1 MVSLATL
8 TRYYSQD
15 SKKKIPSKT
24 KEGLNINPFL
34 CEPLKELS
42 QLEQEANLEETG
54 ILNSQVN
61 CLQLF
66 GSEVDCYRRNLCV
79 DSLRKP
85 QFRTKQQ
92 ITTSQDDPREAL
104 GCLVESQQSFTWKPT
119 SVSSIILEL
128 VPWNELSLKA
138 LFNFYHLEI
147 REKDIAICVGLLSLR
162 NEQYSSWETWKD
174 AGEVV
179 TPQLL
184 LSLFSRLVL
193 SLSPQE
199 IGANEKDS
207 SRNRSPL
214 DIFVDVV
221 LECLPN
227 LDWQQVARCL
237 DFPSFYV
244 KDTKVLENLVNTY
257 RKATGDAYFPARIL
271 MERWNNVRGQL
282 SFLAASLSCTYPKVN
297 FWDLSPK
304 VAPFENVAVKVD
316 ETYAATWS
324 SVPLIDTLL
333 ELAETEHYMAVRLI
347 FDIPLKHCP
356 EILLLALAQC
366 EPRWSKMYRE
376 LVHILFVMFFDNHP
390 NFMPVARRLY
400 YVNADLLKYGVVEA
414 WKKSPSCLTRILDVC
429 QDLKIVPEVLQH
441 SNCSQFSIDLAVL
454 AARREYLN
462 LEKWLTDQMKENGP
476 EFFRACIE
484 YLTRKIQSFEEKPG
498 ASGMIFNLE
507 ATAAMFKV
515 LHAFVHSMP
524 SALVDSLNLLF
535 ANYVRMNPR
544 MDTTSNKV
552 MSDLSQSKSVA
563 STETTSPA
571 SSDVFSSDIEEE
583 TNSFFKKIFSSK
595 LSVDEGIELLE
606 KYKASNDVREQQ
618 LFACTI
624 HNLFDEYRFFPNYP
638 EKVLKIT
645 GELFGALVERQ
656 LVTALTLGIALRYVL
671 EALRRP
677 GRMTLFGLAAV
688 RRFQTRLSE
697 WPQYCAHITHIA
709 HLKEEDPSLF
719 ESIKKNAAKGNEEES
734 SSRSL
739 VSSPSSAPLKTE
751 DSKELYETKAFA
763 SSPSATFSSSPEQI
777 MSEMTRIS
785 LNDNVRSEKIESYI
799 GLGTP
804 LSLENVLSSSG
815 YNTSAVSTPEEEIQD
830 KVHFIFNNLSNSN
843 LEDKAEELSQCLEAD
858 YLEWFSQY
866 LVIRRACVEQNF
878 QELYVAFLEK
888 LQRFWNRVFQLVLS
902 KSYEYVN
909 VLLSYEKIRFSTSDR
924 TLLKNMGSWIGI
936 LTLARNKPI
945 LAKDLDLKYIL
956 LDAYS
961 RGRLIAAI
969 PFTAKVLDSCKK
981 SKIFRPPNPWLMAI
995 LSLLKELYNL
1005 PDLKLNLKFEVEV
1018 LCKNISVDLREVHA
1032 SELLKDR
1039 PSPSRDGNPDFS
1051 IKPATFSS
1059 PFRDIP
1065 SSHKSIAAVD
1075 ETSSSTVEH
1084 DSTAKLQ
1091 SKSPVVF
1098 GNMKSDK
1105 NESIKWESE
1114 SYKEKGMTHLSAPQ
1128 ALYMAA
1134 TAPPANAAAAAAT
1147 AAAVAAAA
1155 EGVTV
1160 IPNLGSYIIVNPSL
1174 SLLKSIPELKRLL
1187 PVAVDRAVREII
1199 QPVVERSCLIA
1210 SITSR
1215 ELVLKDFALD
1225 KSGEHLKEA
1234 AYKMGQ
1240 SLASCLA
1247 LVTSK
1252 EPLRVSLSSH
1262 LRNLLVQAVGEHEL
1276 IEQTVQVFCSD
1287 NINVGCFI
1295 IEKAASERLLRE
1307 IDDNTVIREAIAFRS
1322 KNPSDEELVGSLQ
1335 TNFILNLPSFLY
1347 PRPGE
1352 MNSEFF
1358 SVYED
1363 FAKVTVPSQ
1372 GNLADSPMLREPSA
1386 PGENLTSTVAG
1397 KISLKDG
1404 VEYLP
1409 KDSRMRSVSS
1419 QEAVMAVYRCCE
1431 QAIEYVRKSV
1441 SIGSDD
1447 LSRDEEVMSLL
1458 RNISSILEQVSD
1470 VEDVCF
1476 VTSQRLFQ
1484 QLLDNSNHSEV
1495 EIEMYQSLLELLKSY
1510 CPKLRSEVFLAW
1522 LSQVTDF
1529 KSYTLLVIQKLLQRR
1544 SLIKPVDYDKVL
1556 SRKMELEQSVA
1567 VVEFAANLLYRLI
1580 CLERVSLA
1588 GEWPASLEILKRIVD
1603 AESRRITFSE
1613 TVWKL
1618 LEYLLNLETG
1628 PQSSEAKSSFSSSPS
1643 HSSSHASF
1651 PAPLPLEKENISRT
1665 LSDWMTLCLSE
1676 ESISQVKLLD
1686 VLKNICCGFRLD
1698 SDESCRDLFFQIATE
1713 LSCDSCRRNLLHRDA
1728 ALADPGN
1735 PNSAVVITK
1744 LSGGAPYQVTDTYVM
1759 LVMNM
1764 ARNAQYILSSKS
1776 QTIQHFRISLLNG
1789 FLKSIVRSVLT
1800 VCQQTLKTL
1809 INSGNDVYARLGDPR
1824 PFYRLLSDLIY
1835 ELDAESKDANDGLR
1849 GGNEG
1854 ELTNVDL
1861 SDFQVLS
1868 LLTSALHTIQPQRAP
1883 CFAFCWLELVSCR
1896 LFMSRLLFLHS
1907 NKGWPLFHRLL
1918 IDALL
1923 FLEPYLKEA
1932 FLPKSI
1938 KTFFKGFL
1946 RLLLTLLHDVPEFLC
1961 EYCFTLC
1968 DSIPPNCTQLRNLI
1982 LSAFP
1987 RDMRLP
1993 DPFLPDLKVDTLP
2006 EMSISPRVVTKLSSL
2021 SYKNIRQLL
2030 DHILSSRAKAADL
2043 IELRNRLLLSRDESQ
2058 HFDGIYNISAI
2069 NALVLYV
2076 CRHAISQSQ
2085 QVPRIINMS
2094 PHMDVL
2100 EFLATELTPEGRYY
2114 VLNAIANQLRY
2125 PNTHTHYCSCV
2136 LLYLFADAKSEILK
2150 EQITRVLVERLIAN
2164 RPHPW
2169 GLLVTFIEL
2178 IKNPRYRFWSCS
2190 FVRCTPEIEKLFD
2203 NVARTCIAN
2212 TSGH

>member
-1 MVSLATL
+1 
-8 TRYYSQD
+8 
-15 SKKKIPSKT
+15 
-24 KEGLNINPFL
+24 
-34 CEPLKELS
+34 
-42 QLEQEANLEETG
+42 
-54 ILNSQVN
+54 
-61 CLQLF
+61 
-66 GSEVDCYRRNLCV
+66 
-79 DSLRKP
+79 
-85 QFRTKQQ
+85 
-92 ITTSQDDPREAL
+92 
-104 GCLVESQQSFTWKPT
+104 
-119 SVSSIILEL
+119 
-128 VPWNELSLKA
+128 
-138 LFNFYHLEI
+138 
-147 REKDIAICVGLLSLR
+147 
-162 NEQYSSWETWKD
+162 
-174 AGEVV
+174 
-179 TPQLL
+179 
-184 LSLFSRLVL
+184 
-193 SLSPQE
+193 
-199 IGANEKDS
+199 
-207 SRNRSPL
+207 
-214 DIFVDVV
+214 
-221 LECLPN
+221 
-227 LDWQQVARCL
+227 
-237 DFPSFYV
+237 
-244 KDTKVLENLVNTY
+244 
-257 RKATGDAYFPARIL
+257 

-282 SFLAASLSCTYPKVN
+282 SLLAASLSCTYPRVN
-297 FWDLSPK
+297 FWELTPR
-304 VAPFENVAVKVD
+304 VAPFETVAVKLD
-316 ETYAATWS
+316 ETYSATWS
-324 SVPLIDTLL
+324 AIPLVNILL

-356 EILLLALAQC
+356 ETLLLALSQC
-366 EPRWSKMYRE
+366 EPRWNQMYRE
-376 LVHILFVMFFDNHP
+376 LVHILFAMFFDNHP
-390 NFMPVARRLY
+390 NFMSVSRRLY
-400 YVNADLLKYGVVEA
+400 SVNPDLLKYGIVEA
-414 WKKSPSCLTRILDVC
+414 WKKSPACLTRILDVC

-441 SNCSQFSIDLAVL
+441 SKNSQFSIDLAVL

-476 EFFRACIE
+476 EFFRSCIE
-484 YLTRKIQSFEEKPG
+484 YLTRKIQSFDEKPG
-498 ASGMIFNLE
+498 SSGMIFNLE

-524 SALVDSLNLLF
+524 PELVDSLNLLF

-544 MDTTSNKV
+544 MDTTSGKS
-552 MSDLSQSKSVA
+552 MSDLSKPFTSSETM
-563 STETTSPA
+563 STTSA
-571 SSDVFSSDIEEE
+571 DVFSSDIEEE

-606 KYKASNDVREQQ
+606 KYKSSSDVREQQ

-638 EKVLKIT
+638 EKVLKTT

-671 EALRRP
+671 EALKRP

-688 RRFQTRLSE
+688 RRFQNRLSE

-709 HLKEEDPSLF
+709 HLKEEDPALF
-719 ESIKKNAAKGNEEES
+719 ELIRKYAGKVNEEET
-734 SSRSL
+734 SSRS
-739 VSSPSSAPLKTE
+739 VVSSPTGFAVETDEPKETFDKKPSSSSPSSGFP
-751 DSKELYETKAFA
+751 
-763 SSPSATFSSSPEQI
+763 SSPEQTA
-777 MSEMTRIS
+777 SEMARMS
-785 LNDNVRSEKIESYI
+785 LNDKARPEKFESHI
-799 GLGTP
+799 VGFGTP
-804 LSLENVLSSSG
+804 LSLESVLSSSG
-815 YNTSAVSTPEEEIQD
+815 YNTSAVSTPEEEVQD
-830 KVHFIFNNLSNSN
+830 KVHFIINNLSSAN
-843 LEDKAEELSQCLEAD
+843 LEEKAEELSQFLDTD

-866 LVIRRACVEQNF
+866 LVIKRACVEQNF
-878 QELYVAFLEK
+878 QELYVTFLEK
-888 LQRFWNRVFQLVLS
+888 LQKFWNKVFQLVLS

-945 LAKDLDLKYIL
+945 LAKDLDLKNIL

-1032 SELLKDR
+1032 SDLLKDR
-1039 PSPSRDGNPDFS
+1039 VAPSRDGNPDFS
-1051 IKPATFSS
+1051 IKPSTFSS
-1059 PFRDIP
+1059 PFRAMASP
-1065 SSHKSIAAVD
+1065 QKEGAASVD
-1075 ETSSSTVEH
+1075 ETSPSPSPPPSTSSG
-1084 DSTAKLQ
+1084 DARAKPY
-1091 SKSPVVF
+1091 SKSSFVF
-1098 GNMKSDK
+1098 GDMRSDR
-1105 NESIKWESE
+1105 SE
-1114 SYKEKGMTHLSAPQ
+1114 STDWELENSNKERNVHHLSAPQ

-1160 IPNLGSYIIVNPSL
+1160 IPNLGNYIVVNPSL
-1174 SLLKSIPELKRLL
+1174 TLLNSIPELKRLL
-1187 PVAVDRAVREII
+1187 PVALDRAVREII

-1225 KSGEHLKEA
+1225 KSVENLKGA

-1262 LRNLLVQAVGEHEL
+1262 LRNLLVQALGEHEL

-1287 NINVGCFI
+1287 NVNVGCFI
-1295 IEKAASERLLRE
+1295 IEKAASERLVRE
-1307 IDDNTVIREAIAFRS
+1307 IDDNATIREAIAFRN
-1322 KNPSDEELVGSLQ
+1322 KNPSNEELVESLQ
-1335 TNFILNLPSFLY
+1335 SNFVMELPSFLY

-1352 MNSEFF
+1352 LNSEFL

-1372 GNLADSPMLREPSA
+1372 EHLVDSGVNMTFSNSGGKASPKVEDLPME
-1386 PGENLTSTVAG
+1386 
-1397 KISLKDG
+1397 
-1404 VEYLP
+1404 
-1409 KDSRMRSVSS
+1409 SRKRTLSS
-1419 QEAVMAVYRCCE
+1419 QEAAIAIYRYCE
-1431 QAIEYVRKSV
+1431 QIVDYVRRNP
-1441 SIGSDD
+1441 SIHPDN
-1447 LSRDEEVMSLL
+1447 LSRDEEVINLL
-1458 RNISSILEQVSD
+1458 RKISFVVEQVSE

-1476 VTSQRLFQ
+1476 VTCQRLFQ
-1484 QLLDNSNHSEV
+1484 QLFESSSHSES
-1495 EIEMYQSLLELLKSY
+1495 EIEIYQILLELLKSY
-1510 CPKLRSEVFLAW
+1510 SPKLRSKVFVSW
-1522 LSQVTDF
+1522 LSQMGES
-1529 KSYTLLVIQKLLQRR
+1529 KSHPLPVIQKLLQRR
-1544 SLIKPVDYDKVL
+1544 SLIKPIDYDKIL
-1556 SRKMELEQSVA
+1556 ARKIELEQSVA

-1580 CLERVSLA
+1580 CVEKVSLA
-1588 GEWPASLEILKRIVD
+1588 GEWPFSLEIFKQVMNS
-1603 AESRRITFSE
+1603 ESTNATFSQ
-1613 TVWKL
+1613 TAWKL
-1618 LEYLLNLETG
+1618 LEYLVNLENG
-1628 PQSSEAKSSFSSSPS
+1628 PQINEAKSPFASNVSQASQVASSPS
-1643 HSSSHASF
+1643 ASPSMV
-1651 PAPLPLEKENISRT
+1651 PAPLPIEKENISRT
-1665 LSDWMTLCLSE
+1665 LSEWMTLCLSE
-1676 ESISQVKLLD
+1676 ESISHVKLLD
-1686 VLKNICCGFRLD
+1686 ILRNICFGFRLD
-1698 SDESCRDLFFQIATE
+1698 SDESCRELFFQIATE
-1713 LSCDSCRRNLLHRDA
+1713 LTCDSCRRNLLHRDA

-1735 PNSAVVITK
+1735 PNSAVVVTK

-1759 LVMNM
+1759 LVMNL
-1764 ARNAQYILSSKS
+1764 ARNAPYILSSKS
-1776 QTIQHFRISLLNG
+1776 QGIQHFRISLLNG
-1789 FLKSIVRSVLT
+1789 FLKSIVRSVVT

-1809 INSGNDVYARLGDPR
+1809 LSSGNDVYARLGDPR

-1835 ELDAESKDANDGLR
+1835 ELDAENKDPQMLR
-1849 GGNEG
+1849 GSES
-1854 ELTNVDL
+1854 EVVSIDL

-1883 CFAFCWLELVSCR
+1883 CFAFCWLELISCR

-1918 IDALL
+1918 IDALQ

-2030 DHILSSRAKAADL
+2030 DQILSSRAKTADL
-2043 IELRNRLLLSRDESQ
+2043 IELRNRLLVSRDEAQ
-2058 HFDGIYNISAI
+2058 HFDSIYNISAI

-2076 CRHAISQSQ
+2076 CRHAISQSH

-2114 VLNAIANQLRY
+2114 VLSAIANQLRY

-2136 LLYLFADAKSEILK
+2136 LLYLFADAKSETLK

>member
-1 MVSLATL
+1 MVSLTTL
-8 TRYYSQD
+8 TRYYSQN
-15 SKKKIPSKT
+15 SMKEVSAKT
-24 KEGLNINPFL
+24 EEGLNITPFL
-34 CEPLKELS
+34 SEPLKALS
-42 QLEQEANLEETG
+42 LLEEDANLEETG

-66 GSEVDCYRRNLCV
+66 GSERDCYRRSLCV

-85 QFRTKQQ
+85 HFQKAQQ
-92 ITTSQDDPREAL
+92 IITQDDTKERL
-104 GCLVESQQSFTWKPT
+104 GYLEESQRPSSTSIPT
-119 SVSSIILEL
+119 SISSIILEL
-128 VPWNELSLKA
+128 VPWNDLSLKA
-138 LFNFYHLEI
+138 LFNYYQNEI
-147 REKDIAICVGLLSLR
+147 REKDVAVCVGLLSLR
-162 NEQYSSWETWKD
+162 NDQSSNWETWKYSGD
-174 AGEVV
+174 TV
-179 TPQLL
+179 TPQLP
-184 LSLFSRLVL
+184 LSLFSRLILAL
-193 SLSPQE
+193 SSQE
-199 IGANEKDS
+199 ISSNESDS
-207 SRNRSPL
+207 HKSRSPL
-214 DIFVDVV
+214 DIFIDVV
-221 LECLPN
+221 LECLPS

-244 KDTKVLENLVNTY
+244 KDTKVLENLVNVY
-257 RKATGDAYFPARIL
+257 KKATGDTYFPAHIL
-271 MERWNNVRGQL
+271 MKRWNNVRGQL

-304 VAPFENVAVKVD
+304 VAPFESVAVKLD
-316 ETYAATWS
+316 ETYAITWS
-324 SVPLIDTLL
+324 AVPLIDTLL

-356 EILLLALAQC
+356 EVLLLALSQC

-376 LVHILFVMFFDNHP
+376 LVHILFVLFFDNHP

-400 YVNADLLKYGVVEA
+400 YVNADLLKYGIVEA

-429 QDLKIVPEVLQH
+429 QDLKVVPEVLQH

-462 LEKWLTDQMKENGP
+462 LEKWLTDEMKENGP
-476 EFFRACIE
+476 EFFQACIE
-484 YLTRKIQSFEEKPG
+484 YLTKKIQSFEEKPG

-515 LHAFVHSMP
+515 LHSFVHSMP
-524 SALVDSLNLLF
+524 SGLVDSLNLLF

-544 MDTTSNKV
+544 MDTTSNKALN
-552 MSDLSQSKSVA
+552 DLSQSKSVS
-563 STETTSPA
+563 STETTGPA

-606 KYKASNDVREQQ
+606 KYKASSDVREQQ

-688 RRFQTRLSE
+688 KRFQNRLSE

-709 HLKEEDPSLF
+709 HLKEEDPALF
-719 ESIKKNAAKGNEEES
+719 ESIRKNAKKVNEEES
-734 SSRSL
+734 NFRSA
-739 VSSPSSAPLKTE
+739 VSSPISAPLKTE
-751 DSKELYETKAFA
+751 DSKEFHETKPVA
-763 SSPSATFSSSPEQI
+763 SSPNATFSDAPEQV
-777 MSEMTRIS
+777 MSEMAGMS
-785 LNDNVRSEKIESYI
+785 LNDNVRSEKIETYV
-799 GLGTP
+799 GFGTP
-804 LSLENVLSSSG
+804 LSLESVLSSSG
-815 YNTSAVSTPEEEIQD
+815 YNTSAVATPEEEIQE
-830 KVHFIFNNLSNSN
+830 KIHFIFNNLSSSN
-843 LEDKAEELSQCLEAD
+843 LEDKAEELAQCLEAD
-858 YLEWFSQY
+858 FLEWFSQY
-866 LVIRRACVEQNF
+866 LVVKRACIEQNF

-888 LQRFWNRVFQLVLS
+888 LQKFWNKVFQLVLS
-902 KSYEYVN
+902 KSYEYVSI
-909 VLLSYEKIRFSTSDR
+909 LLSYEKIRFSTSDR

-945 LAKDLDLKYIL
+945 LAKDLDLKNIL

-995 LSLLKELYNL
+995 LGLLKELYNL

-1018 LCKNISVDLREVHA
+1018 LCKNISVDLREVHV
-1032 SELLKDR
+1032 SDLLKDR
-1039 PSPSRDGNPDFS
+1039 PLPSRDGNPDFS
-1051 IKPATFSS
+1051 IKPASFSS

-1065 SSHKSIAAVD
+1065 SSHKGVSAVD
-1075 ETSSSTVEH
+1075 ETTPSHVEFDSSTKVP
-1084 DSTAKLQ
+1084 

-1098 GNMKSDK
+1098 GDMKLDK
-1105 NESIKWESE
+1105 TESIKWDSE
-1114 SYKEKGMTHLSAPQ
+1114 SYKDKNISHLSAPQ

-1160 IPNLGSYIIVNPSL
+1160 IPNLGSYIVVNSSL
-1174 SLLKSIPELKRLL
+1174 SLLKNIPELKRLL

-1225 KSGEHLKEA
+1225 KSAEHLRQA

-1262 LRNLLVQAVGEHEL
+1262 LRNLLVQAVGENEL
-1276 IEQTVQVFCSD
+1276 IEQTVQTFCND

-1307 IDDNTVIREAIAFRS
+1307 VDDNTVIREAIAFRN
-1322 KNPSDEELVGSLQ
+1322 KNPSDEDLLDSLQ
-1335 TNFILNLPSFLY
+1335 TNFVLNLPSFLY

-1352 MNSEFF
+1352 MSSEFF

-1372 GNLADSPMLREPSA
+1372 ENLVDSPILREPS
-1386 PGENLTSTVAG
+1386 PTGNVTSSVLG
-1397 KISLKDG
+1397 KNDRKDG
-1404 VEYLP
+1404 LEDVS
-1409 KDSRMRSVSS
+1409 KDNRMRIISS
-1419 QEAVMAVYRCCE
+1419 QEAVVAVYRCCE
-1431 QAIEYVRKSV
+1431 LAIDYVRRSGA
-1441 SIGSDD
+1441 INSDD
-1447 LSRDEEVMSLL
+1447 LSRDEEVMSRLHKV
-1458 RNISSILEQVSD
+1458 SSILEQVSD

-1476 VTSQRLFQ
+1476 VTSQKLFR
-1484 QLLDNSNHSEV
+1484 QLLDNSNHSER
-1495 EIEMYQSLLELLKSY
+1495 EIEMYQILLELLKNY

-1522 LSQVTDF
+1522 LSQIEDS
-1529 KSYTLLVIQKLLQRR
+1529 KSYPVLVIQKLLQRR
-1544 SLIKPVDYDKVL
+1544 RLIKPVDYDKIL
-1556 SRKMELEQSVA
+1556 SRKIETEQSVA
-1567 VVEFAANLLYRLI
+1567 VIEFAANLLFRLI

-1588 GEWPASLEILKRIVD
+1588 GEWPASLEIFKRVVD

-1618 LEYLLNLETG
+1618 LEYLVNLETG
-1628 PQSSEAKSSFSSSPS
+1628 SQSNEAKSPFSSSPLQS
-1643 HSSSHASF
+1643 TSHASSL
-1651 PAPLPLEKENISRT
+1651 PIPLEKENISRT

-1686 VLKNICCGFRLD
+1686 VLRNICFGFRLD
-1698 SDESCRDLFFQIATE
+1698 SDESCRELFFQIATE

-1759 LVMNM
+1759 LVMNL
-1764 ARNAQYILSSKS
+1764 ARNASFILSSKS

-1789 FLKSIVRSVLT
+1789 FL
-1800 VCQQTLKTL
+1800 
-1809 INSGNDVYARLGDPR
+1809 NGNDVYARLGDPR

-1835 ELDAESKDANDGLR
+1835 ELDAENKDANEILR
-1849 GGNEG
+1849 GTEG
-1854 ELTNVDL
+1854 DSTNVDL

-2043 IELRNRLLLSRDESQ
+2043 IELRNRLLLSRDEAQDYDS
-2058 HFDGIYNISAI
+2058 IYNISAI

-2212 TSGH
+2212 TSGGH